1 MKAVLQRV
9 LAASITIDGHL
20 VKSIQRG
27 MLVLITLD
35 KKNTERDVNSM
46 VARILRAELWPSEKG
61 DGQGKWERNI
71 QDIGGELLCVS
82 QYTLHN
88 HLKRDNAHDPTDDR
102 VVHQLYAYLIQQLSS
117 DYQPE
122 KVKNGTLEALTD
134 AELMDDTPIQVEY
147 HSANAVV
154 TIKVNTR
161 VSNESKESEGDNK
174 TPPSKEKDLVK

>member
-9 LAASITIDGHL
+9 VAASITIDGHL

-27 MLVLITLD
+27 MLVLIALD

-71 QDIGGELLCVS
+71 QDIGGELLC
-82 QYTLHN
+82 
-88 HLKRDNAHDPTDDR
+88 ADDR
-102 VVHQLYAYLIQQLSS
+102 VVHQLYAYLIQQLSC

-122 KVKNGTLEALTD
+122 KVKNGTMEALTD
-134 AELMDDTPIQVEY
+134 AELMNDTPIQVEY

-161 VSNESKESEGDNK
+161 VSNENKEPEGDNK
-174 TPPSKEKDLVK
+174 TPPSKGKELAQ